1 MLQCPAR
8 YDYIHRFTVVSLVTL
23 NHNYTFRYKVVSQ
36 VYKSLTYF
44 IFEEP
49 QMLPK
54 LPLFQSFKS
63 LAMTQP
69 NNIALAKPDYL
80 VCSKWST
87 VVRNVQREII
97 WLKRNLRRGGL
108 VGISLRLLK
117 QIYSKI
123 YAYGFP
129 YWILIDRLIEHV
141 DPCLGTDL
149 ELNDA

>member
-1 MLQCPAR
+1 
-8 YDYIHRFTVVSLVTL
+8 
-23 NHNYTFRYKVVSQ
+23 
-36 VYKSLTYF
+36 
-44 IFEEP
+44 
-49 QMLPK
+49 MLPK

-108 VGISLRLLK
+108 VGISLRLQK